1 MSSSSKNYK
10 YPIIA
15 DNFYELFGLTPFS
28 DFSESKLRD
37 AYDGR
42 YQYWKSIS
50 QAEMM
55 ADKSAAM
62 DELIKARKVLLHK
75 LEKQR
80 YDRMLKNKLLARLD
94 DVIEAYIKTDNELD
108 PEEEKNITSK
118 GKSLGFTEDEIE
130 KRITDQLKKHGAKK
144 VPQKSTQETAPS
156 PQHAPAQ
163 QTHTPYPPIR
173 TLRITSTGLATAGAG
188 LYSIYL
194 IKFASLAIIGN
205 WAVITAAILC
215 GIGLISI
222 FGNRPFGWV
231 AIVIGA
237 TFLAF
242 ANLKLLFVFFP
253 VPLTW
258 WISNPIFKKN
268 PDKALVVWILPISFF
283 ILSLSSF
290 EIVKGNIPS
299 LDLKSYLPSFTKR
312 KPESEIPQ
320 GTRYINARN
329 GANIRSGPSKRYKSL
344 KVGAYGEKVKL
355 LEVEK
360 GWCKIYFKDSG
371 QNKIGFIHN
380 SLLTSEGN
388 FSRSVKPKKV
398 PQQKAPVLE
407 RSTPDKVE
415 NEKPT
420 NKDREQINTEEKV
433 KPLEEEQKANNIQ
446 ITVRSLPSGA
456 TVFIEGE
463 RKGTTPLEVEIA
475 SEDVSLILKH
485 VGYKDLK
492 KRISPNNNEKTF
504 YLQMERELDL
514 KGRWRGRFSEK
525 ELEIVIDYFNGST
538 ITGYDK
544 VKWNENS
551 NPQKIQF
558 KGTVDKNTRQIKLVE
573 QGEQFSNGVFTGSI
587 SEDGKSMAGTWKRSK
602 GTAQVYNWKVQKR

>member
-118 GKSLGFTEDEIE
+118 GKSLGFT
-130 KRITDQLKKHGAKK
+130 G
-144 VPQKSTQETAPS
+144 
-156 PQHAPAQ
+156 
-163 QTHTPYPPIR
+163 